1 MKESLLNDTNTCQE
15 SDLNTMDSTQS
26 GTKVLFIL
34 DIQLYFPVLFVKY
47 LIIFFTLITFV
58 EI

>member
-1 MKESLLNDTNTCQE
+1 
-15 SDLNTMDSTQS
+15 MDSTQS